1 MEKIYIALQ
10 FSISRIEVIYEQ
22 KTIFRIIVIQ
32 ICYVL
37 QFIFSFILHL
47 WNVSD
52 DLSDQ
57 LKISLNTIDNFF
69 LNNKQTIYRHNILHS
84 ILTINFTLVRSI

>member
-37 QFIFSFILHL
+37 QFIFSFVYICE
-47 WNVSD
+47 
-52 DLSDQ
+52 
-57 LKISLNTIDNFF
+57 T
-69 LNNKQTIYRHNILHS
+69 
-84 ILTINFTLVRSI
+84 